1 MSGADIRKF
10 TFLKGLKIDEFE
22 GFGVQGEVHQIPRG
36 EIRDWSLPD
45 FNINR
50 LDLLKCYEVVN

>member
-36 EIRDWSLPD
+36 EIG
-45 FNINR
+45 
-50 LDLLKCYEVVN
+50 LLTGLQYQQVRPTLML